1 MSSAIANFNQCFMQD
16 MLMKERL
23 SYIDQLDEQST
34 SLSKKDQLIKEHRKE
49 NEVIA
54 TSYVCSM
61 VETESASLTQM
72 TH

>member
-1 MSSAIANFNQCFMQD
+1 MQD

-23 SYIDQLDEQST
+23 SYIDHLDEQST
-34 SLSKKDQLIKEHRKE
+34 TLAKKDQLIEELRNK

-54 TSYVCSM
+54 TSYVISM
-61 VETESASLTQM
+61 IETGLVSLTRI